1 MSTIDW
7 RLLSEVFVVLFVI
20 MDPPGTIPVFLA
32 LTEAQTAK
40 QRARAAR
47 QATFVSLG
55 VILVFALFGQSILD
69 YLHISLPALQA
80 SGGLLLLL
88 IALELLTGKFDEDP
102 KGREGVNVALVPLG
116 IPLLAGPGAI
126 VATMVFIHSASGA
139 AEFSAIYLGIIAVHI
154 TIFAA
159 LRFSNVIHRI
169 LGASGT
175 ILVTRIAGI
184 LLAAIAV
191 QLIAD
196 AVTTFMAEV

>member
-1 MSTIDW
+1 MNTVDW

-40 QRARAAR
+40 QRARAAV

-55 VILVFALFGQSILD
+55 VVLLFALFGQSILD

-88 IALELLTGKFDEDP
+88 VALELLTGRFDEDP

-126 VATMVFIHSASGA
+126 VATMVFVHSASGVS
-139 AEFSAIYLGIIAVHI
+139 EFSAVYLGILAVHI

-159 LRFSNVIHRI
+159 LRFSNFIHRI
-169 LGASGT
+169 LGTSGT

-196 AVTTFMAEV
+196 AVTTFMAQA